1 MGQTASGDV
10 QNGGKRPMGSAVGTT
25 RGTGTMHGVLG
36 GSSSQSKPS
45 AAQSGGDNDIAGNR
59 KRSKPPDDDA
69 VELVGE
75 RTLQQRNAEGF
86 AAAIHLDDDAGTPQ
100 WADHGVRSGGSGAA
114 GSATATPADP
124 EAPPRRL
131 RGGGRDEGGAAAGQA
146 GRGAGVVWGAGRHHS
161 PHATGD
167 DGVGGQAGGGP
178 PLPPSAD
185 GFLQEKVGRLVAL
198 SDESA
203 GSSVAAGS
211 NAGKRTAGEAVLLV
225 LPL

>member
-124 EAPPRRL
+124 SGTPSEVEGMEDVMKAARLQGRLGEAL
-131 RGGGRDEGGAAAGQA
+131 GWCGEQ
-146 GRGAGVVWGAGRHHS
+146 GVTTV
-161 PHATGD
+161 
-167 DGVGGQAGGGP
+167 
-178 PLPPSAD
+178 LM
-185 GFLQEKVGRLVAL
+185 LQEMTEWADKLAEDL
-198 SDESA
+198 HFLPA
-203 GSSVAAGS
+203 QTAFF
-211 NAGKRTAGEAVLLV
+211 KRKLGDWS
-225 LPL
+225 P

>member
-1 MGQTASGDV
+1 
-10 QNGGKRPMGSAVGTT
+10 
-25 RGTGTMHGVLG
+25 MHGVLG

-124 EAPPRRL
+124 S
-131 RGGGRDEGGAAAGQA
+131 GGA
-146 GRGAGVVWGAGRHHS
+146 
-161 PHATGD
+161 D
-167 DGVGGQAGGGP
+167 
-178 PLPPSAD
+178 PLGHCQIPSMERPIH
-185 GFLQEKVGRLVAL
+185 G
-198 SDESA
+198 
-203 GSSVAAGS
+203 
-211 NAGKRTAGEAVLLV
+211 
-225 LPL
+225 